1 MVLLV
6 STQFKGLEVVCC
18 RQLPELH
25 RSLTPRPHPSHK
37 TVHQGHAL
45 LSILVYVFDVCAG
58 GEKATGGGRESG
70 SDAWKQYM
78 RRSTW

>member
-25 RSLTPRPHPSHK
+25 RSLTPRSHPSHK
-37 TVHQGHAL
+37 KVHQGHAL
-45 LSILVYVFDVCAG
+45 LSILVYIFDVCVQAVKRLLEEG
-58 GEKATGGGRESG
+58 VNQEVMLG
-70 SDAWKQYM
+70 S
-78 RRSTW
+78 ST

>member
-25 RSLTPRPHPSHK
+25 RSLIPRPHPSHK
-37 TVHQGHAL
+37 KVHQGHVL
-45 LSILVYVFDVCAG
+45 FSILVYIFNVCVQAVKRLLEEG
-58 GEKATGGGRESG
+58 VNQEVMLG
-70 SDAWKQYM
+70 S
-78 RRSTW
+78 ST